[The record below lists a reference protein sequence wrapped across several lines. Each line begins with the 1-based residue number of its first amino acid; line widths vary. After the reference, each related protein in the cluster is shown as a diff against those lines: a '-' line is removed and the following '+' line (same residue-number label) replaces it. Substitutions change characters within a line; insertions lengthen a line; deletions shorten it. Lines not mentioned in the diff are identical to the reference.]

1 MLGPPFSLL
10 DEAFRAFAGAMP
22 SLSTLAPLDYL
33 ALLVLGIFGLD
44 GLRRGLILG
53 ALDVA
58 ALAATLTIAVS
69 AYPLVGTAVSERLP
83 LPGALANVV
92 AFAAIFLA
100 GQLAYALAASLLRGL
115 LKPLFAVARPLS
127 LFDVVGGVLPGF
139 VKGAIVIGILASAV
153 RGLPMA
159 SDLKQLFERSQVV
172 QRTAP
177 IGTTIVPDLP
187 ALLGRLGL
195 DQIVVAP
202 PPQASG
208 SPQQAVRFPPNL
220 RLEADPASEARML
233 QLVNA
238 ERANNGLQP
247 LVLDPR
253 LVGAAR
259 AHSEEMFRLSY
270 FAHDS
275 PVAGSPFDRMQRAGV
290 RFDLAGENLAYAP
303 DVDSAHRGLMN
314 SPEHRRNILTPGFR
328 HVGIGIVSAGSW
340 GRMFTQNFTD

>member
-1 MLGPPFSLL
+1 
-10 DEAFRAFAGAMP
+10 MP
-22 SLSTLAPLDYL
+22 SPSALAPLDYL

-44 GLRRGLILG
+44 GLRRGFVFG
-53 ALDVA
+53 VLDLV
-58 ALAATLTIAVS
+58 ALAATLTIAVT
-69 AYPLVGTAVSERLP
+69 AYPVVGTAVSGRLP
-83 LPGALANVV
+83 LPGALANVA
-92 AFAAIFLA
+92 AFVAIFLA
-100 GQLAYALAASLLRGL
+100 GQLLYALAASLVRGL
-115 LKPLFAVARPLS
+115 VKPLFAVARPLS
-127 LFDVVGGVLPGF
+127 LLDVLGGVLPGF
-139 VKGAIVIGILASAV
+139 VKGAVVIGILTSAV
-153 RGLPMA
+153 RALPMA

-177 IGTTIVPDLP
+177 IGSAIVPDLP
-187 ALLGRLGL
+187 ALLSHLGL
-195 DQIVVAP
+195 DQVVVAP

-208 SPQQAVRFPPNL
+208 PPQQTIRFPPNL
-220 RLEADPASEARML
+220 RLDVDPASEARML

-247 LVLDPR
+247 LTLDPR

-270 FAHDS
+270 FAHES
-275 PVAGSPFDRMQRAGV
+275 PVAGSPFDRMLRAGV

-328 HVGIGIVSAGSW
+328 HVGIGVVSAGSW